1 MNDHGFGAAGLP
13 GLDVSAP
20 EQTLPV
26 VELPERRL
34 MECPAEYL
42 ADSELL
48 ALVMPRQSP
57 EITLASARK
66 MLLDLGGLPG
76 LYRAGVAVLAQY
88 QGIDPTGARLIHA
101 ALSLATRLNRA
112 PGRERMRLEAP
123 GDVAEFMR
131 PVFFQKEKE
140 EFHVLL
146 LDPRHNLIRDE
157 CVTIGLA
164 DRSQVHAREVFR
176 TAIRENACRVI
187 LCHNHPSGDPMPSPQ
202 DIECTRGLVGA
213 GKLIGIDVIDH
224 IIVGERTPSR
234 PVFWLS
240 FRETNLLFP
249 AP

>member
-1 MNDHGFGAAGLP
+1 MNNHDDEGATLP
-13 GLDVSAP
+13 GLDFPSPKTVIPPA
-20 EQTLPV
+20 
-26 VELPERRL
+26 ELPERRL
-34 MECPAEYL
+34 MECPAEYM

-48 ALVMPRQSP
+48 ALVMPRQPP
-57 EITLASARK
+57 ELALASARK
-66 MLLDLGGLPG
+66 MLLELGGLPG

-88 QGIDPTGARLIHA
+88 QGIGPTGAQHIHA

-123 GDVAEFMR
+123 GDVAAFMR

-224 IIVGERTPSR
+224 IVIGERTPSR

-240 FRETNLLFP
+240 FREANLLFP